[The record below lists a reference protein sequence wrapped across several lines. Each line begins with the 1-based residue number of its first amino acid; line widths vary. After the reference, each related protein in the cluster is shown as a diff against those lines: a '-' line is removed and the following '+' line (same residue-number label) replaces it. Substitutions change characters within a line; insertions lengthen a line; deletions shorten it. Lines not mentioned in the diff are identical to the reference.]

1 MSDPDGAA
9 SHSERGRSHQ
19 ARALWFTAQRHA
31 EILDEVVPV
40 PKPSQLLV
48 RAVISLISAGTELLV
63 YRGELPADD
72 DLGLETCAG
81 SFGFPVK
88 YAYQV
93 IGEVVEAGTNSGFR
107 QGELVFCRHPHQSL
121 FTLSSSGFLVSR
133 VPSDLTPERA
143 VFVNL
148 LEVAL
153 NASLD
158 VPVRFGDVVVVY
170 GQGVVGSFCAQLA
183 RRSAGR
189 LIVVDPVESRR
200 TRALSLGADAAV
212 TPDEV
217 AEAVQDLS
225 AGRGADVCIEA
236 SGAPAAVQ
244 SAIDV
249 TGQEGTIVAVSFF
262 GTRVVPLLLSPEF
275 HYRRQRIVSSQVSR
289 LGSGL
294 QPRWTLER
302 RNAAAFE
309 LLRSG
314 WLDTPASHRFA
325 FERAAEAY
333 RLLDESPGAA
343 MGILLDYG
351 DGGPAS
357 VRDGPPM

>member
-1 MSDPDGAA
+1 MSDSDGPA
-9 SHSERGRSHQ
+9 SPAEQQSNLRG
-19 ARALWFTAQRHA
+19 RALWFTDRRRA
-31 EILDEVVPV
+31 EIVDEVVSA
-40 PKPSQLLV
+40 PKPSQVLV
-48 RAVISLISAGTELLV
+48 RAVVSLISAGTELLV
-63 YRGELPADD
+63 YRGELPAEDE
-72 DLGLETCAG
+72 LGLETCAG

-93 IGEVVEAGTNSGFR
+93 IGEVVEAGTDSGFR
-107 QGELVFCRHPHQSL
+107 RGELVFCRHPHQSL
-121 FTLSSSGFLVSR
+121 FTVSSSGFLVSR
-133 VPSDLTPERA
+133 VPRELSPERA

-183 RRSAGR
+183 RRTAGK
-189 LIVVDPVESRR
+189 LIVVDPIEMRR

-212 TPDEV
+212 APDEV
-217 AEAVQDLS
+217 APTVQELS
-225 AGRGADVCIEA
+225 GGRGADLCIEA
-236 SGAPAAVQ
+236 SGAPAALQ
-244 SAIDV
+244 AAIDV

-262 GTRVVPLLLSPEF
+262 GTRLVPLLLSPAF
-275 HYRRQRIVSSQVSR
+275 HYRRQRIVSSQVSS

-294 QPRWTLER
+294 QPRWTTER
-302 RNAAAFE
+302 RNAAAFN
-309 LLRSG
+309 LLRTD
-314 WLDTPASHRFA
+314 WLDTPASHRFP

-333 RLLDESPGAA
+333 RLLDDGDEPA

-351 DGGPAS
+351 GGA
-357 VRDGPPM
+357 